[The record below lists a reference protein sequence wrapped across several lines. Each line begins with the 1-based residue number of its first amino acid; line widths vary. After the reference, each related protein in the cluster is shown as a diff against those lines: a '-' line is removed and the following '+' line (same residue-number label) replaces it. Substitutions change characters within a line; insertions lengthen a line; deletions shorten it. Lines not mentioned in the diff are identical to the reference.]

1 MAKKRFTAGME
12 SLFGD
17 TQEPLE
23 AGRLL
28 SSKKSKAEK
37 KDKKG
42 KFRDDLS
49 SFLKEAFEESIE
61 EQLEQKA
68 AGKPKSS
75 RTGKP
80 KGGLDALLRS
90 TIEPTQLKLQNKPT
104 RRLTIAFDEKKLQQL
119 KSIARERK
127 VYLKDIID
135 EIVGEFLTEFDEE
148 V

>member
-23 AGRLL
+23 ADRLL
-28 SSKKSKAEK
+28 SGKKSEK
-37 KDKKG
+37 EPKTSKG
-42 KFRDDLS
+42 KFRDDLTL
-49 SFLKEAFEESIE
+49 FLKEAFEESIE

-68 AGKPKSS
+68 KGQPKVSKSGKS
-75 RTGKP
+75 

-104 RRLTIAFDEKKLQQL
+104 RRLTIAFDEQKLKQL

-135 EIVGEFLTEFDEE
+135 EIVGEFLSDHEE
-148 V
+148 D